1 MGKLKTLIFYPKRND
16 MARQN
21 LRVSAVLSVLLLT
34 LFVPCL
40 ALAQPIAE
48 GEQLTLSRAIEIALA
63 NQPTIRAGQSQVRV
77 NEARIGQAQANYYPQ
92 LAYTADYSRIS
103 PASSSNRV
111 FTAGSGTSVST
122 GGAYDQYTTGVGLNQ
137 LVYDFGKTGSQVK
150 AQRFSTEASRFD
162 LQNIRQVVVFNV
174 RQSYYALLAGQRL
187 TTVAQESVKGFQ
199 HHLDQARGFFDVGL
213 RPKFDVTKAE
223 VDLGSA
229 RLGLIKAENLVR
241 LSRVTL
247 NNNLGLTDV
256 PEYRVE
262 EILSFERYMLPFD
275 EALRKAYEQRPDLLS
290 IRAQKEASREQVNV
304 AKKNYFPVLTGN
316 ASHTYAGTS
325 FPLDHGWQF
334 GLELNFPIFSGFLT
348 TYQVAE
354 ARSTYDV
361 VSANEA
367 KLRQSAL
374 LEVQQTYLS
383 LREADESVQTTD
395 LTVRQARENLDLAQ
409 GRYDA
414 GVGNP
419 IEVSDA
425 LVAYATAQGNYISAL
440 YNYKTASAGIE
451 KAIGVNW

>member
-1 MGKLKTLIFYPKRND
+1 

-21 LRVSAVLSVLLLT
+21 LYVSAALSVLLFA
-34 LFVPCL
+34 LFIPCL
-40 ALAQPIAE
+40 TFAQPIAE

-77 NEARIGQAQANYYPQ
+77 GEARIGQAQANYYPQ
-92 LAYTADYSRIS
+92 LTYTADYNRVS
-103 PASSSNRV
+103 PATSSNRV
-111 FTAGSGTSVST
+111 ISPVT
-122 GGAYDQYTTGVGLNQ
+122 GNSGAYDQYISGVALNQ
-137 LVYDFGKTGSQVK
+137 LIYDFGKTGSQVK

-162 LQNIRQVVVFNV
+162 LQSIRQLVVFNV
-174 RQSYYALLAGQRL
+174 RQSYYGILAAQALAK
-187 TTVAQESVKGFQ
+187 VAQESVGGFQ
-199 HHLDQARGFFDVGL
+199 HHLDQARGFFEVGL

-223 VDLGSA
+223 VDLGTA
-229 RLGLIKAENLVR
+229 RLNLIKAENLVR

-247 NNNLGLTDV
+247 NNALGLTEV
-256 PEYRVE
+256 PEYKVE
-262 EILSFERYMLPFD
+262 AIPPFERYTLPFD

-304 AKKNYFPVLTGN
+304 AKSNYFPALTGN
-316 ASHTYAGTS
+316 AFQTHTGTS

-334 GLELNFPIFSGFLT
+334 GLELRFPIFSGFLT

-354 ARSTYDV
+354 ARSTYDL

-367 KLRQSAL
+367 KLRQAAL
-374 LEVQQTYLS
+374 LEVQQAYLL
-383 LREADESVQTTD
+383 LREADESVQNTE
-395 LTVRQARENLDLAQ
+395 LTVRQAKENLDLAQ

-425 LVAYATAQGNYISAL
+425 LVAHATAQANYISAL

-451 KAIGVNW
+451 RAIGVNW